1 MVFANLMFQ
10 LLAVISLPGKSVL
23 LLHFTLFLCKPI
35 SGQDSLIS
43 PPWLVGTPT
52 IVFKLITN
60 IILKKNITFCLALFF
75 SVNLLAQSP
84 AYSNPEQPLET
95 RVRELLQRMTLEEK
109 ASQINNTSPAI
120 ERLKIPAYNW
130 WNEALHGVA
139 RAGLATSFPQPIGL
153 AATFNA
159 PAIYKMGVMISD
171 EARAKYND
179 FIRRGKHDLYEGLTF
194 YSPNINIFRDPRW
207 GRGHETYGEDP
218 WLTGTMG
225 VAFVKAMQGDNPNY
239 FKTICTAKHFAVHS
253 GPEPTRHAFNAAP
266 SKQDLWE
273 TYLPAFK
280 MLAQEGKVY
289 SFMCAYNRLYGEPCC
304 SDPFLLSDILRK
316 QWGFKG
322 FIATDCG
329 AVYDMF
335 ISHHTAK
342 DSIEGM
348 AQAIRAGVDN
358 HCMGYAGAV
367 IPAIKQ
373 GLLKESELDTAVARL
388 LRARFKL
395 GMFDADKLNRYA
407 SIPYS
412 VVNSDEH
419 RKYAL
424 ELARQSIVLL
434 KNKNNI
440 LPLSKH
446 LKTIAIIG
454 PNANDMEVPL
464 GNYNGEPAHVITALE
479 GIQNVLGKNVKL
491 VYQKGCYIID
501 TVNYDRDP
509 DFKPAIEIATHADAI
524 VFVGGIS
531 PRLEGEELK
540 LNIDGFKGGD
550 KTNLDLPAVQTALL
564 KELIKT
570 GKPLVLVLMN
580 GSALSINW
588 ENENIDGILEGWY
601 GGEAAGQA
609 IADALFGNYN
619 PSGRLPVT
627 FYRSINDI
635 PAFDDY
641 AMAGKTYRYCE
652 KPVLYPFGYG
662 LSYTKFTYS
671 GLQLSSVVM
680 DKQIKVSVT
689 VKNTGNSDGD
699 EVVQLYIHQQGQ
711 KAIRELRGCRR
722 SHFKKGESRRLSF
735 ILRARDILHYSEA
748 KEGLAVLPGKVEVM
762 IGASSQDIRMKSSFI
777 IKK

>member
-1 MVFANLMFQ
+1 MTA
-10 LLAVISLPGKSVL
+10 
-23 LLHFTLFLCKPI
+23 
-35 SGQDSLIS
+35 
-43 PPWLVGTPT
+43 
-52 IVFKLITN
+52 
-60 IILKKNITFCLALFF
+60 ILKKTFIFCFALLF
-75 SVNLLAQSP
+75 SAQLLAQSP
-84 AYSNPEQPLET
+84 AYLDAKLPLET
-95 RVRELLQRMTLEEK
+95 RVQDLLGRMTLPEK

-120 ERLKIPAYNW
+120 DRLQIPAYNW

-153 AATFNA
+153 AATFNDN
-159 PAIYKMGVMISD
+159 AIYKMGIIISD
-171 EARAKYND
+171 EARAKYRH
-179 FIRRGKHDLYEGLTF
+179 FISEGKHDLYEGLTF

-218 WLTGTMG
+218 YLTGTMG
-225 VAFVKAMQGDNPNY
+225 VAFVKAMQGNDPHY

-253 GPEPTRHAFNAAP
+253 GPEPTRHEFNATP
-266 SKQDLWE
+266 SKADLWE

-316 QWGFKG
+316 QWGFNG

-329 AVYDMF
+329 AVYDMY

-367 IPAIKQ
+367 IPAIQQ
-373 GLLKESELDTAVARL
+373 GLLKEAELDTAVARL

-395 GMFDADKLNRYA
+395 GMFDNDKLDPYSN
-407 SIPYS
+407 IPYS
-412 VVNSDEH
+412 VVNNKEH
-419 RKYAL
+419 RQYAL

-440 LPLSKH
+440 LPLSKEIR
-446 LKTIAIIG
+446 TIAVIG
-454 PNANDMEVPL
+454 PNANDTTLSL
-464 GNYNGEPAHVITALE
+464 GNYNGEPAHVISALE
-479 GIQNVLGKNVKL
+479 GIRKAVSKHTGII
-491 VYQKGCYIID
+491 YQKGCYIID
-501 TVNYDRDP
+501 TLHYNREP
-509 DFKPAIEIATHADAI
+509 DFKPAIAMASQADAI
-524 VFVGGIS
+524 IFVGGIS
-531 PRLEGEELK
+531 PRLEGEALRVDME
-540 LNIDGFKGGD
+540 GFKGGD

-564 KELIKT
+564 KELKKT
-570 GKPLVLVLMN
+570 GKPVILVLMN

-588 ENENIDGILEGWY
+588 ENENIDGIMEGWY

-609 IADALFGNYN
+609 IADVLFGNYN
-619 PSGRLPVT
+619 PAGRLPVS

-641 AMAGKTYRYCE
+641 AMKGKTYRYCE

-662 LSYTKFTYS
+662 LSYTRFGYS
-671 GLQLSSVVM
+671 GLTLSSAVM
-680 DKQIKVSVT
+680 NEPISINVT
-689 VKNTGNSDGD
+689 VTNTGTLDGD
-699 EVVQLYIHQQGQ
+699 EVVQLYIHQKGQ
-711 KAIRELRGCRR
+711 RAIKELKGYRR
-722 SHFKKGESRRLSF
+722 VHLKKGASCQVNF
-735 ILRARDILHYSEA
+735 ILRPEDILHYSEA
-748 KEGLAVLPGKVEVM
+748 KDGLAVLPGKVELM
-762 IGASSQDIRMKSSFI
+762 IGASSQDIRLRSSFS
-777 IKK
+777 IKDK

>member
-1 MVFANLMFQ
+1 MKNTFILCFAF
-10 LLAVISLPGKSVL
+10 
-23 LLHFTLFLCKPI
+23 
-35 SGQDSLIS
+35 
-43 PPWLVGTPT
+43 
-52 IVFKLITN
+52 
-60 IILKKNITFCLALFF
+60 FF
-75 SVNLLAQSP
+75 SARLLAQSP
-84 AYSNPEQPLET
+84 AYLNPKLSLET
-95 RVRELLQRMTLEEK
+95 RVQDLLKRLTLEEK

-120 ERLKIPAYNW
+120 ERLNIPAYNW

-153 AATFNA
+153 AATFNDG
-159 PAIYKMGVMISD
+159 AIYKMGVIISD
-171 EARAKYND
+171 EARAKHHQ
-179 FIRRGKHDLYEGLTF
+179 FFREGKYGLYEGLTF

-218 WLTGTMG
+218 YLTGTMG
-225 VAFVKAMQGDNPNY
+225 VAFVKAMQGDDPNY

-253 GPEPTRHAFNAAP
+253 GPEPTRHEFDAAP
-266 SKQDLWE
+266 SKADLWE

-348 AQAIRAGVDN
+348 AKAIRAGVDN
-358 HCMGYAGAV
+358 HCMGYVGAV

-373 GLLKESELDTAVARL
+373 GLLKEAELDTAVARL

-395 GMFDADKLNRYA
+395 GMFAEEKLNPYA
-407 SIPYS
+407 AIPNSI
-412 VVNSDEH
+412 VNNDEH
-419 RKYAL
+419 KNYAL

-440 LPLSKH
+440 LPLSKK
-446 LKTIAIIG
+446 LKMIAVIG
-454 PNANDMEVPL
+454 PNADDAEVPL
-464 GNYNGEPAHVITALE
+464 GNYNGEPAHVTTVLE
-479 GIQNVLGKNVKL
+479 GIKNVLGDRVK
-491 VYQKGCYIID
+491 VAYGKGCSMTDSLTLNMNSMSAII
-501 TVNYDRDP
+501 
-509 DFKPAIEIATHADAI
+509 AASQADVI

-531 PRLEGEELK
+531 PRLEGEALSVN
-540 LNIDGFKGGD
+540 LDGFNGGD
-550 KTNLDLPAVQTALL
+550 KTNLELPAAQTALL
-564 KELIKT
+564 KELKKM
-570 GKPLVLVLMN
+570 GKPLILVLMN

-588 ENENIDGILEGWY
+588 ENENIDGIIEAWY

-609 IADALFGNYN
+609 IADVLFGDYN

-641 AMAGKTYRYCE
+641 SMKGKTYRYCE

-662 LSYTKFTYS
+662 LSYTKFDYS
-671 GLQLSSVVM
+671 GLKLSSAVLKDELKM
-680 DKQIKVSVT
+680 SVT
-689 VKNTGNSDGD
+689 ITNSGNKDGD

-711 KAIRELRGCRR
+711 RAIKELKGYQRVYI
-722 SHFKKGESRRLSF
+722 KKGGSKQLTF
-735 ILRARDILHYSEA
+735 ILKREDILHYSEKKQA
-748 KEGLAVLPGKVEVM
+748 MAVLPGKAEIM
-762 IGASSQDIRMKSSFI
+762 IGASSADIRSRSSI
-777 IKK
+777 LIKNK